1 MGERNRERGNLTDG
15 ITLKQLSSL
24 DEASLLDR
32 EFSRHYKWYRQSDYF
47 FRCLEENTA
56 GKRVSLMAFYEG
68 ALAGCCHLLYESHY
82 PFFRNEHIEEIN
94 DLNVFPEYRRNMVAS
109 KLFDELEKI
118 ASYTSSYIGLGVGLY
133 QDYGNAQRMYGK
145 WGYVMD
151 GRGVTYKNNQVQPGQ
166 SVTVDDDLLLYLV
179 KELDRQVEL

>member
-1 MGERNRERGNLTDG
+1 MVNIF
-15 ITLKQLSSL
+15 ITLKQLSNQ

-32 EFSRHYKWYRQSDYF
+32 EFSRHYKWYRQGDYF
-47 FRCLEENTA
+47 FRCLEENTS

-68 ALAGCCHLLYESHY
+68 ALAGCCHLLYESNY
-82 PFFRNEHIEEIN
+82 PYFRDENIPEIN
-94 DLNVFPEYRRNMVAS
+94 DLNVFPAYRRKMIAS

-145 WGYVMD
+145 RGFVMD
-151 GRGVTYKNNQVQPGQ
+151 GRGITYKNNKVQPGQ
-166 SVTVDDDLLLYLV
+166 SVTVDDDLLLYLI